1 MTKHKI
7 YMEDLIYPIL
17 TDKKER
23 SLVGSKLRCSIKVL
37 PGGAKSFDCIRLI
50 GMSLLITIVWIICHW
65 ARKEHKG
72 RSAFAEP
79 FLCK

>member
-1 MTKHKI
+1 
-7 YMEDLIYPIL
+7 MEDLSYPVL
-17 TDKKER
+17 TDKKEG

-37 PGGAKSFDCIRLI
+37 PGGAKSFNRIRLI
-50 GMSLLITIVWIICHW
+50 GLSSLITTVRIISYW

-72 RSAFAEP
+72 RSACAEP